1 MKLKSSIL
9 HYDVVYQRAEE
20 GGYVAFVP
28 TLPGCHTQGETL
40 EETRT
45 NIEEALLLYLET
57 MTELG
62 EEVLPTEETY
72 HGIIEIP
79 RDQLITTKK
88 GKTRGIQT
96 TTRSAR
102 P

>member
-1 MKLKSSIL
+1 MSVKSSVF
-9 HYDVVYQRAEE
+9 HYDIVYQHAEE

-45 NIEEALLLYLET
+45 NIEEAILLYLET

-62 EEVLPTEETY
+62 EEILPTEETY
-72 HGIIEIP
+72 HGVVEIP
-79 RDQLITTKK
+79 RDKIGTTKRRTN
-88 GKTRGIQT
+88 GVQEAPRA
-96 TTRSAR
+96 AR